1 MTDADA
7 AGLTIRPLDNASAAA
22 WDAFV
27 EAHPDATVFHRA
39 GWKTV
44 IEAGFDQA
52 CPSVY
57 VERAG
62 EVRGVLPLVHV
73 RSPLFGSSLVSNGFC
88 LYGGPLAAD
97 AAALSALD
105 RHAVAEAERRGVGA
119 LEYRLRSPL
128 HPDWPTRSDLY
139 ATFRKPLAADV
150 DAQFKSVPSKRR
162 NMVRKGIKNGLTT
175 EVDEEI
181 DRFYDIYA
189 ESWRNL
195 GTPVFARRY
204 FQAVKDVFADS
215 CEFLVARRE
224 GVPIVAALC
233 LYFRDEVMPFYLGGR
248 AGGRAV
254 AANDFLFW
262 ETMRRGCERGCA
274 LYDFGRSKRDTGPFL
289 FKTDW
294 GYVPEWLHYEY
305 KLFGLSTIPEKN
317 PLNQKYRLMVETWKR
332 LPIGISNLLGPWI
345 SRQLG

>member
-1 MTDADA
+1 MIDAEA
-7 AGLTIRPLDNASAAA
+7 AGLVIRPLDDASAAA

-27 EAHPDATVFHRA
+27 DTHPDATVFHQA

-44 IEAGFDQA
+44 IEAGFGQA

-88 LYGGPLAAD
+88 LYGGPLAQD
-97 AAALSALD
+97 AEALSALD
-105 RHAVAEAERRGVGA
+105 GHAVAEAERLGVGA
-119 LEYRLRSPL
+119 LEYRLRRPL

-139 ATFRKPLAADV
+139 ATFRKRLAADV

-162 NMVRKGIKNGLTT
+162 NMVRKGIKQGLVTEIDNG
-175 EVDEEI
+175 I

-195 GTPVFARRY
+195 GTPVYARRY

-215 CEFLVARRE
+215 CEFLVVSHQGA
-224 GVPIVAALC
+224 PIAAALC

-248 AGGRAV
+248 ASGRAV

-262 ETMRRGCERGCA
+262 EAMRRGCERECA
-274 LYDFGRSKRDTGPFL
+274 FFDFGRSKKDTGSFF

-294 GYVPEWLHYEY
+294 GYAPEWLHYEY
-305 KLFGLSTIPEKN
+305 KLLGLSAIPEKN
-317 PLNQKYRLMVETWKR
+317 PLNQKYRLMVESWKR
-332 LPIGISNLLGPWI
+332 LPIVISNLLGPWI